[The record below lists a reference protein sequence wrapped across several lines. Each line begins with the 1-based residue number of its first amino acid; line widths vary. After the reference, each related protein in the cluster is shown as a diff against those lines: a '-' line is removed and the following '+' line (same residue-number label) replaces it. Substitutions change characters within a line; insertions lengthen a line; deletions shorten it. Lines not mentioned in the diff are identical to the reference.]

1 MSRSGII
8 VGLLVLCLTATGLVF
23 HRQISQFLFE
33 PGGLSIAAGE
43 LCVINKTSE
52 NLVIDISVEGGARTV
67 TFMVPDEEACA
78 ASPEAGRSG
87 KIRVSQQE
95 NQGPFCDLDT
105 AVGETVTLTEFAPP
119 DKCGWQS

>member
-8 VGLLVLCLTATGLVF
+8 VGLLVLCLAVTGLVF
-23 HRQISQFLFE
+23 HKQISQFLFE
-33 PGGLSIAAGE
+33 PEGLSMAAAE

-67 TFMVPDEEACA
+67 TFMVPDEEAGA

-87 KIRVSQQE
+87 KIRVSLQE

-105 AVGETVTLTEFAPP
+105 TVGETVTLTQFAPP
-119 DKCGWQS
+119 